1 MDPQALSDNLC
12 LLDDATVVAI
22 FAQVIQNK
30 PMLAPDLC
38 KMMIPDYTYAPAAA
52 MTAKRAT
59 GILEVIDLQ
68 AGYGLLTCPELQPI
82 FGCDVYV
89 HKDQIGSITKGQE
102 VTFATLL
109 NDEYKPQA
117 YDLQATGSIC
127 GAMGSSIGGACIGG
141 ASGAVGGTVI
151 GGVTPDLRG
160 MSMGGIA
167 DTSGMDSGVGMGG
180 DMGDTGVGP
189 GSRLGV
195 GSGMGGIMNCATNQL
210 AKGNKGNGKQKGKQQ
225 QEVLGQ
231 FTGVVKNLSRD
242 KGYGFVACP
251 DLNAQGYQGDVYLHH
266 QQFKDFAVGAQVSF
280 TAFLHNGRPQARDLE
295 DAGGQEAAAEILVP
309 QGKGAEIGV
318 PQGKGGTG
326 GAGDAV
332 LPAGLNETVLGTYHG
347 QIKSFNVEKKFGFI
361 VCPDLAEHGPGDVYL
376 HGKHIAN
383 FSVGDHVLF
392 TAYLFKGR
400 LQCRELRLPDTNGV
414 EEPDL
419 KKSRLV

>member
-1 MDPQALSDNLC
+1 MDPQTLSDNLC

-38 KMMIPDYTYAPAAA
+38 KMMIPDYTYAPATA

-59 GILEVIDLQ
+59 GILEVIDLH
-68 AGYGLLTCPELQPI
+68 AGYGLITCPELQPI

-89 HKDQIGSITKGQE
+89 HKNQIGSITKGQE

-109 NDEYKPQA
+109 NEEYKPQA
-117 YDLQATGSIC
+117 YDLQATDSIR
-127 GAMGSSIGGACIGG
+127 GAMGSSFGGACIGG

-160 MSMGGIA
+160 MNMGGIA

-180 DMGDTGVGP
+180 DMGNTGLGL

-195 GSGMGGIMNCATNQL
+195 GSDMGGTINCATNQL
-210 AKGNKGNGKQKGKQQ
+210 AKGNKGNGKQMGKQQ

-231 FTGVVKNLSRD
+231 FTGVVKNLSPD
-242 KGYGFVACP
+242 KGYGFVVCP
-251 DLNAQGYQGDVYLHH
+251 DLNAQGYQGDVYLH
-266 QQFKDFAVGAQVSF
+266 QKQFKHFAVGDQVSF

-295 DAGGQEAAAEILVP
+295 QATGQEAAAEIV
-309 QGKGAEIGV
+309 V

-326 GAGDAV
+326 GAGDTV
-332 LPAGLNETVLGTYHG
+332 FPAGLNETVLGTYQG

-361 VCPDLAEHGPGDVYL
+361 VCPELADHGPGDIYL

-414 EEPDL
+414 EEPDS
-419 KKSRLV
+419 KRSRLV